1 MKTSMKTTNQ
11 GGFTLIELMIVV
23 AIIGILAAVALPA
36 YQDYTTRARVTEGLS
51 LARGARLAVEEYIVT
66 NGGNLPAAGAI
77 ANYTA
82 PTPSTTSSVS
92 TISLGANGV
101 ITISYNKNYFPS
113 TKHTDYDNER
123 TINRLK
129 CNMGMYRGSHKWHP
143 SQIYPC
149 VLLILFDLQPL
160 IHSI

>member
-11 GGFTLIELMIVV
+11 RGFTLIELMIVV
-23 AIIGILAAVALPA
+23 TIIGILAAVALPA
-36 YQDYTTRARVTEGLS
+36 YQDYSTRARVTEGLS

-113 TKHTDYDNER
+113 TNNILIMTPSVQS
-123 TINRLK
+123 T
-129 CNMGMYRGSHKWHP
+129 GSNVTWA
-143 SQIYPC
+143 C
-149 VLLILFDLQPL
+149 TAGATNGILPKY
-160 IHSI
+160 IPASC